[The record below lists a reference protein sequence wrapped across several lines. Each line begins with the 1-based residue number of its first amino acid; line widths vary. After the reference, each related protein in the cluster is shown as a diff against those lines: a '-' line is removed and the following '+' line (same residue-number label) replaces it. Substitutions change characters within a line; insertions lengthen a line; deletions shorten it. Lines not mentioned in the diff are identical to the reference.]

1 MTSDRGGTGTM
12 KMRLRHLTRLGKVY
26 PAGIVLALV
35 AALGTTVFALGV
47 TGQQPAIADGASW
60 LWSKQ
65 VGEASQVNA
74 VSGSVSLRQPMIDAQ
89 GHQVRVTQSDHF
101 VILHDLFTG
110 RVTSIDLTRMGFSG
124 SLDLGTAE
132 DTAVLLDGATA
143 IVVDRTRGLV
153 RPVDAGSLQ
162 AIGDQVRLSG
172 SLVGGAFDK
181 AGRLWLGVPSQ
192 GVAIALVVKDRQ
204 IAVVRTEAVSTP
216 GHEQA
221 LTVLDQGSLVVD
233 RGSDQIAVVGE
244 SPTRKI
250 TSPVSLAGAVLPAR
264 TIGSAVA
271 ITLPTEKKI
280 VTIADVAK
288 GGPVATMSLTPAEA
302 QAATTQ
308 PAVSFAG
315 KVYIPD
321 QTTGAVRV
329 VTPSGQPAGT
339 IQVGSAQ
346 TAVELEVRE
355 QHLFINAPDTTT
367 AVMVDEDGKTSKVDK
382 YDPVPETSPTPTQQP
397 LPTTSPQPEQSPT
410 AKPSDKPGTQ
420 PTRRPPSPKPSPTV
434 RVEPQRPGPPVP
446 VTALAGDGR
455 VRLSWGRAKAG
466 SAAVEAYTV
475 TWEEGGGGRVQVNG
489 ATLQTTI
496 TGLTNG
502 TSYRFKVWATNSV
515 GDGPPALSEP
525 VTPAAAAPP
534 ATPAAPTAKLETD
547 SDGCYTGAV
556 LVSWPGVQGAADYV
570 VTPLK
575 GGAAGAN
582 PPQTVTGTDARFA
595 GLTPGDSFTFTVVAR
610 NSAGAASDA
619 SPQSNELT
627 VHYPPAAPTNVK
639 GRQISANQ
647 YVVTWNAADGH
658 GLPITGYEIRDE
670 DGKKIGETGG
680 TVRTATITSAAKLD
694 WVEVVA
700 FNDDGEGPSGY
711 DQVTQPSAPT
721 IAISSTS
728 ATESEITVNFTAD
741 GDGAAAACTF
751 TAGGKTVSDCSSPAK
766 ITGLSADTQ
775 YTITAKI
782 TTFAGSA
789 TDTAAQK
796 TDAGASGSVRAT
808 VNCEDSASN
817 PDPNF
822 CAAGVPVYN
831 ASNDNGSVVRR
842 VHDGDTFPVVCKV
855 HGENQNAGPYH
866 DDKEGDHWLK
876 LTDGHWISWVWL
888 HFDNGDDVEAIPDC

>member
-1 MTSDRGGTGTM
+1 MM
-12 KMRLRHLTRLGKVY
+12 MRLRHLKRLGKVY

-35 AALGTTVFALGV
+35 AALGATVFALGA
-47 TGQQPAIADGASW
+47 TGQRPAVADGASW

-74 VSGSVSLRQPMIDAQ
+74 VSANVSLRQPMIDAQ
-89 GHQVRVTQSDHF
+89 GHPVRVTQSDRY

-124 SLDLGTAE
+124 SLDVGTVE
-132 DTAVLLDGATA
+132 DTAVMLDGATA

-162 AIGDQVRLSG
+162 SIGDQVRLPAP
-172 SLVGGAFDK
+172 LVGGAFDQS
-181 AGRLWLGVPSQ
+181 GRLWLGVPSQ
-192 GVAIALVVKDRQ
+192 GTAIALVVRDRQ
-204 IAVVRTEAVSTP
+204 IVVARTEAVATP

-221 LTVLDQGSLVVD
+221 LTVLDQGVLVVD

-244 SPTRKI
+244 TATRKV
-250 TSPVSLAGAVLPAR
+250 TSPAPLASAVVPAR
-264 TIGSAVA
+264 TVGSAAA
-271 ITLPTEKKI
+271 ITLPAEKKI
-280 VTIADVAK
+280 VTIGDVAK
-288 GGPVATMSLTPAEA
+288 GAPVATMSLTPAEA
-302 QAATTQ
+302 QAATQQ

-315 KVYIPD
+315 KVYVPD
-321 QTTGAVRV
+321 QTTGTVRV
-329 VTPSGQPAGT
+329 VTAAGQPAGT

-346 TAVELEVRE
+346 TTVEIEVRE

-382 YDPVPETSPTPTQQP
+382 YDPVPETSPTPTAQP
-397 LPTTSPQPEQSPT
+397 APTLSPQPAESPT
-410 AKPSDKPGTQ
+410 GKPSDKPGNQ
-420 PTRRPPSPKPSPTV
+420 PTKRPPSPKPSPTV
-434 RVEPQRPGPPVP
+434 KVEPQRPGPPVP

-455 VRLSWGRAKAG
+455 VRLSWGKAKAG

-475 TWEEGGGGRVQVNG
+475 TWDEGGGGRVQVNG
-489 ATLQTTI
+489 TTLQTTI

-502 TSYRFKVWATNSV
+502 TSYRFKVYATNQV

-525 VTPAAAAPP
+525 VTPAAAPP
-534 ATPAAPTAKLETD
+534 PGTPNAPTAKLETD
-547 SDGCYTGAV
+547 ADDCYTGAV
-556 LVSWPGVQGAADYV
+556 LVSWPGVQGATDYV
-570 VTPLK
+570 ITPLK

-639 GRQISANQ
+639 GRQTGANT

-680 TVRTATITSAAKLD
+680 GGRTVTITSAAKLD

-711 DQVTQPSAPT
+711 DQVTQPAAPK

-728 ATESEITVNFTAD
+728 ATETEITVNFTAD
-741 GDGAAAACTF
+741 GDGAAATCTF
-751 TAGGKTVSDCSSPAK
+751 TAGGKTVSDCTSPAK

-775 YTITAKI
+775 YTVTAKI

-789 TDTAAQK
+789 TDTASQK
-796 TDAGASGSVRAT
+796 TDAAPSGNGAT
-808 VNCEDSASN
+808 VTCTDSASN
-817 PDPNF
+817 PDPSF
-822 CAAGVPVYN
+822 CSKGLPVYGD
-831 ASNDNGSVVRR
+831 SNDNGSVVRR
-842 VHDGDTFPVVCKV
+842 VADGAYITVVCKV
-855 HGENQNAGPYH
+855 HGENQNAGPYNNN
-866 DDKEGDHWLK
+866 KEGDHWLK
-876 LTDGHWISWVWL
+876 LTDGNWISWVWL
-888 HFDNGDDVEAIPDC
+888 RFDNGDDVEALPNC